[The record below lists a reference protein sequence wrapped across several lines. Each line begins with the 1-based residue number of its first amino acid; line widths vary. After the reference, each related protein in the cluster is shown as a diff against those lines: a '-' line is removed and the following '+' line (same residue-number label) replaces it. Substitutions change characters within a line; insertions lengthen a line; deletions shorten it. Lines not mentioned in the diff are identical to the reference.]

1 MTPQEY
7 FDRIKN
13 CYNPDTIKFVVEELI
28 KNLVNET
35 DKPRTRLNKLAPYNK
50 LINTIPHKQLLE
62 GQNAYIQTR
71 ADGSYWKRHLH
82 FKFTGIA
89 DINFNGKDGI
99 NTKSKVLG
107 RLGNKQL
114 LPIDEY
120 LEATTKLL
128 QSNDAHELAVGL
140 IAASGRRLIEIVA
153 RGSFTLETELP
164 TYLKPGYFVR
174 FSGQAKNVDKESLEY
189 RIGVLVPA
197 SSFVQA
203 FEKFRVLP
211 ESIEIATFLKNH
223 EGTPEQANAMIED
236 RRGNSLRRVAA
247 REFKGIKA
255 RNGDL
260 DLNPK
265 ALRAMYVAAIT
276 ERDCPKNINDL
287 LWKAQSLGH
296 FIDSSNASD
305 RDLIS
310 LLTTLGY
317 SDFYTDKEVPFI
329 PEITITPIET
339 KETEEDMTTTII
351 ETTAQTTEDTTM
363 RKERKS
369 VSVDSEAF
377 TRIKELQTE
386 WELPNQQAV
395 INKLLELL
403 DKKVEEKT
411 ELKTQKPE
419 RNLQDIESEAL
430 KKLRGEDAVNEKIRR
445 AFEAITSYNDNQP
458 SNDARWY
465 IGNQTLRQVSG
476 CNGLAISAWIKNHQI
491 SVDDHNNKYNLGQY
505 HNNLHRGKDLT
516 ELLS

>member
-13 CYNPDTIKFVVEELI
+13 CYNPDTIKSVVEELT

-50 LINTIPHKQLLE
+50 LINTIPHEQLLE

-114 LPIDEY
+114 LPITEY
-120 LEATTKLL
+120 LEATTRLL

-153 RGSFTLETELP
+153 RGSFILETELP
-164 TYLKPGYFVR
+164 DYLKPGYFVR
-174 FSGQAKNVDKESLEY
+174 FSGQAKNIDKEALEY
-189 RIGVLVPA
+189 RIGLLVPA
-197 SSFVQA
+197 SSFLQA
-203 FEKFRVLP
+203 FEKFRALP
-211 ESIEIATFLKNH
+211 ESVEIASFLKTH
-223 EGTPEQANAMIED
+223 EGTPEQTNAMIED

-247 REFKGIKA
+247 REFKGVKA

-260 DLNPK
+260 ELNPK

-317 SDFYTDKEVPFI
+317 SDFYTDKEVPFL
-329 PEITITPIET
+329 PEIIITPIET
-339 KETEEDMTTTII
+339 KEIKEDMTTTIL
-351 ETTAQTTEDTTM
+351 ETTAQTTDDTTM
-363 RKERKS
+363 RKDRKS
-369 VSVDSEAF
+369 VSVNPEAF
-377 TRIKELQTE
+377 ARIKELQTE

-395 INKLLELL
+395 IDKLLEMF
-403 DKKVEEKT
+403 DKKSEP
-411 ELKTQKPE
+411 KTQKSE
-419 RNLQDIESEAL
+419 RNLTDIDTIEL
-430 KKLRGEDAVNEKIRR
+430 KKLRGEDAVNEKIQR
-445 AFEAITSYNDNQP
+445 AFSTISTYNYQQP
-458 SNDARWY
+458 SNNERWY

-476 CNGLAISAWIKNHQI
+476 CNGIAVSAWIKNHQT
-491 SVDDHNNKYNLGQY
+491 SVDDVNAKYGLGQY
-505 HNNLHRGKDLT
+505 HNNLHRGKNLV
-516 ELLS
+516 ELIK